1 MKVSERIKQI
11 RKSQTSLSKKKISME
26 LGISIPEYED
36 IENGV
41 TDITLTKLEEIAM
54 ILEVPISYLVGGQRS
69 SPAFVNN
76 FYNGPGNKGT
86 INIMNMY
93 QGYAPSRLLQ
103 SEQIQDD
110 VEQIEAIDIT
120 SFDDESDNKE

>member
-11 RKSQTSLSKKKISME
+11 RKDQASLSRKKIAKE
-26 LGISIPEYED
+26 LGISIREYDD

-41 TDITLTKLEEIAM
+41 TDITLTRLEEIAR
-54 ILEVPISYLVGGQRS
+54 ILNVPTSYLLGGQRS

-86 INIMNMY
+86 INIMCMY
-93 QGYAPSRLLQ
+93 QGYAPSRILK
-103 SEQIQDD
+103 SEHNQDD
-110 VEQIEAIDIT
+110 AEQIEAIDIT
-120 SFDDESDNKE
+120 SLDDDSENKE

>member
-1 MKVSERIKQI
+1 MKVSDRIKQI
-11 RKSQTSLSKKKISME
+11 RKSQTSLSRKKIAKE

-41 TDITLTKLEEIAM
+41 TDITLTKLEEIAR
-54 ILEVPISYLVGGQRS
+54 IFDVPISFLVGERRS

-86 INIMNMY
+86 INIMCMY
-93 QGYAPSRLLQ
+93 QGNASSWLSQ

-110 VEQIEAIDIT
+110 AEQLEAIDIT
-120 SFDDESDNKE
+120 SLDDDSENKE